1 MTIGGYVVCGLA
13 TFAIIAICIV
23 TGFAVISKK
32 GLVIDA
38 VIGLILCICVWAIGF
53 WYFNNT
59 ESGKRALKTQESNL
73 GGGINR
79 EITVYDLNGEI
90 IEQYSGK
97 FDVDFDNTESGER
110 VVFDDEDNL
119 RHVIYPGGGVVII
132 NEVKR

>member
-1 MTIGGYVVCGLA
+1 MTIGAYIGLG
-13 TFAIIAICIV
+13 IV
-23 TGFAVISKK
+23 TLIVIGSCIGFGYAIDSKK
-32 GLVIDA
+32 GWIISSI
-38 VIGLILCICVWAIGF
+38 IGLILCISIWCIGF
-53 WYFNNT
+53 WYYNNT

-73 GGGINR
+73 SGGIER

-132 NEVKR
+132 NEIKQ